1 MRDPERVLTTVDKR
15 DCTMDKNVSD
25 PQVLRDQLLRGLAA
39 LPLVLPAVA
48 IEQLLQY
55 LVLLAKWNR
64 AYNLTAVR
72 DIGQMVARH
81 LLDSLALLPF
91 IQDQEFAGATFA
103 DVGTGAGLPGLV
115 LAIALPQR
123 RFDLFDSNGKKIRFV
138 KQAIGELQLTNAAAF
153 QSRIEQWQ
161 PQAGYDAVLSRAFA
175 SLSEMAALCE
185 HLLAPQGRLL
195 AMKGNYPADEIAA
208 LPPHW
213 QLQATHALQ
222 VPDEPGQRHL
232 IILSRRQ

>member
-1 MRDPERVLTTVDKR
+1 
-15 DCTMDKNVSD
+15 MDNNVSD
-25 PQVLRDQLLRGLAA
+25 PQVLRAQLQRGLATLA
-39 LPLVLPAVA
+39 LTLPGSVV
-48 IEQLLQY
+48 EQLLQY
-55 LVLLAKWNR
+55 LALLAKWNR

-72 DIGQMVARH
+72 DIEQMVSRH
-81 LLDSLALLPF
+81 LLDSLAVLPF
-91 IQDQEFAGATFA
+91 IQGKKLQAEGLRDKGIGSEKFA

-115 LAIALPQR
+115 LAIAAPHQQ
-123 RFDLFDSNGKKIRFV
+123 FDLFDSNGKKIRFV
-138 KQAIGELQLTNAAAF
+138 KQAIGELKLANVTAF

-161 PQAGYDAVLSRAFA
+161 PDSGYDAVLSRAFA

-185 HLLAPQGRLL
+185 HLLAPGGRLL
-195 AMKGNYPADEIAA
+195 AMKGNYPDDEIAA

-213 QLQATHALQ
+213 QLQAAHALQ